1 MNTVVISGRLV
12 RDIEIKAIKT
22 GHKCTSFSV
31 AVPKNKDEANFID
44 CVAWDETANF
54 IGNYFHKGSPIEIEG
69 SIQTRMY
76 HAADDRNI
84 KITEVAVRRVY
95 FSGPKEK

>member
-1 MNTVVISGRLV
+1 MNTVVISGRLA
-12 RDIEIKAIKT
+12 RDIEIKTTKT

-31 AVPKNKDEANFID
+31 AVPKNNEEANFID
-44 CVAWDETANF
+44 CVAWDETAIF

-69 SIQTRMY
+69 SIQTRTY
-76 HAADDRNI
+76 PAADGRNI
-84 KITEVAVRRVY
+84 KITEVAIRRAY